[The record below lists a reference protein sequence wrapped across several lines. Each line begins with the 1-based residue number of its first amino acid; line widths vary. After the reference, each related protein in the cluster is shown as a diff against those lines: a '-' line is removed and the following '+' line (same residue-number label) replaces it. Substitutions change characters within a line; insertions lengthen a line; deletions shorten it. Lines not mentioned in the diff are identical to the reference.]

1 MLNAESELTTAEE
14 LLLLALDP
22 ESGRISSHPVELL
35 KAALAGA
42 VLMDLFRTECIT
54 LVDER
59 IVAGAD
65 TGERRCDEVLA
76 RMRELPAPRG
86 IAFWVDAFGYETNNA
101 ESWTISSLLASGMLN
116 ERKALDFIPDKRY
129 TLLRP
134 AARTAIV
141 TKVLD
146 ILTVDPPMPRQV
158 IALVVCASACGVLD
172 AVVPHAARQAMNQR
186 VRAILQSGSGAS
198 SNEKSEE
205 GDAITIAV
213 YSSIY
218 SPGLGHGR
226 PTVPLP

>member
-35 KAALAGA
+35 KGALAGA
-42 VLMDLFRTECIT
+42 VLMDLFRKGCIT

-59 IVAGAD
+59 IVPGAD
-65 TGERRCDEVLA
+65 TGERWCDDVLA
-76 RMRELPAPRG
+76 RVRELPAPRG
-86 IAFWVDAFGYETNNA
+86 IAFWVDAFGYETSNA
-101 ESWTISSLLASGMLN
+101 ESWTISSLLASGMLK
-116 ERKALDFIPDKRY
+116 ERRALDFIPDKHY
-129 TLLRP
+129 TLLQP
-134 AARTAIV
+134 AVRTAIV
-141 TKVLD
+141 AKVLD
-146 ILTVDPPMPRQV
+146 VLTDPPMARQV

-172 AVVPHAARQAMNQR
+172 AVVPHAARQAMSQR
-186 VRAILQSGSGAS
+186 VSAILQSGSGTS

-205 GDAITIAV
+205 SDAITTAV